1 MIETIVKQAENP
13 MQPTAFE
20 VAEFKKPK
28 KGERLKFET
37 YIVAVEGEEFHEK
50 KAHLQLNLPGWRPWE
65 INCDEGT
72 GGTGLGTENAP
83 SPLGYLSAGIAFCLM
98 THLKGLAKMAKI
110 EFTELRVEQRVKF
123 SSTIDFSGSKP
134 EDVFGRNDGIE
145 THVIVRTK
153 EPNDR
158 MSEFLQ
164 HAENACLAHQSILQ
178 PVPGQLT
185 LHVDDK
191 PVAIREDAH
200 HD

>member
-1 MIETIVKQAENP
+1 
-13 MQPTAFE
+13 MQPTCFE
-20 VAEFKKPK
+20 VTPFTKPR

-37 YIVAVEGEEFHEK
+37 YIVAVEGEGFHEK

-72 GGTGLGTENAP
+72 GGTGLGTELAP

-123 SSTIDFSGSKP
+123 SSTIDFSGSRP
-134 EDVFGRNDGIE
+134 EDVYGRNDGIE
-145 THVIVRTK
+145 THVVVKTK
-153 EPNDR
+153 EPTDR
-158 MSEFLQ
+158 MGEFLQ
-164 HAENACLAHQSILQ
+164 HAENACLAHQTVLA

-185 LHVDDK
+185 LQIDDK
-191 PVAIREDAH
+191 NIAIREDAH